1 MAAVFVKPLPAV
13 ERTLTIPKSLNLA
26 TFLSSRRML
35 SLRTVGRKEGG
46 REGKGEG
53 KEGGRGVDVS
63 EGHKHIVAKQKSVTG
78 QLPYNLSD
86 CMSDC
91 QYIIPYDEKCVY

>member
-53 KEGGRGVDVS
+53 KGEGREGV
-63 EGHKHIVAKQKSVTG
+63 ELMFQRVT
-78 QLPYNLSD
+78 NT
-86 CMSDC
+86 
-91 QYIIPYDEKCVY
+91 